1 MRALCCRQALSTI
14 ASSWPRG
21 FPLDAIKDNRTTSAP
36 VRRRAWLAR
45 HVGVIQSLADHDPDV
60 DGIYRLT
67 QPLPFNFPPATTNDA
82 RYGRQLSQ
90 LSERLQS
97 KEGVAQ
103 PTPSAVGSTARAA
116 TSDVATAVAGRALQ
130 VERRADGPSSDGES
144 GGRTLQE
151 SGPLGAS
158 KAKSKAFGGKSERG
172 VVSLRPGT
180 MMPYN
185 AQVGARSHRIP
196 HAGGRGAHPGAKR
209 AHAAPPHGLRRSP
222 YNRRSL

>member
-1 MRALCCRQALSTI
+1 MCVREHLSPTNITI
-14 ASSWPRG
+14 QSIRSSSSSS
-21 FPLDAIKDNRTTSAP
+21 RTPKSNSNKANGTKRRICMGMVGNKRRP

-103 PTPSAVGSTARAA
+103 PTPSAVDSTAR
-116 TSDVATAVAGRALQ
+116 VL
-130 VERRADGPSSDGES
+130 RRATWRQPWPAARRKWSD
-144 GGRTLQE
+144 
-151 SGPLGAS
+151 
-158 KAKSKAFGGKSERG
+158 
-172 VVSLRPGT
+172 
-180 MMPYN
+180 
-185 AQVGARSHRIP
+185 
-196 HAGGRGAHPGAKR
+196 
-209 AHAAPPHGLRRSP
+209 APTGCQATG
-222 YNRRSL
+222 